1 MKVKF
6 GFLYAGFEIPF
17 YYWECVIMLRK
28 VLVISIVVF
37 FSQFGALVQ
46 TGAALGLVY
55 LAYNAHLWAMPY
67 EDDVLDD
74 LEKVRATLWH
84 CRQCAVP
91 CLHAAF
97 VAAPRPPFSADL
109 RVVPRQYSLLTS
121 LCTFFAGVFLNAP
134 TMTAGWALF
143 LVALIFCVQVCS
155 TDAMRRL
162 PLQRGVRYSPTWWV
176 RSRTSC
182 SL

>member
-1 MKVKF
+1 MIGIPGGAFFVLYRRRHLLRDPDPEVRYHVKVKF

-67 EDDVLDD
+67 EDDILDD
-74 LEKVRATLWH
+74 LEKVRSSLWH
-84 CRQCAVP
+84 CRVYAV
-91 CLHAAF
+91 
-97 VAAPRPPFSADL
+97 APRGC
-109 RVVPRQYSLLTS
+109 R
-121 LCTFFAGVFLNAP
+121 CAP
-134 TMTAGWALF
+134 H
-143 LVALIFCVQVCS
+143 
-155 TDAMRRL
+155 L
-162 PLQRGVRYSPTWWV
+162 P
-176 RSRTSC
+176 
-182 SL
+182 